1 MRHPRLNLGLLGFT
15 AEQRQ
20 HLQNGIDACEAAAS
34 GNLPAED
41 ADALA
46 TQPIWQ
52 LTDFRE
58 ANALLLNTDNAQMDA
73 DKTVRFHVDP
83 EYPGVVGVQP
93 SELTVP
99 YAVCGKLAKKIQND
113 SFGHIPTVV
122 WHDERSVHQCQLH
135 FEAALRPLRT
145 LYSLAYELLER
156 RAELDNKHTF
166 HLMRNSTLDAI
177 VDVPQ
182 RRVLVRDGLRPIDL
196 DDVVWQSRPAAAN
209 TRPSGFSVWMMEEV
223 MWVHALHCHHFSLP
237 KRYYHMPLYLR
248 RTPRVRASMVYP
260 RHAALLEILAQ
271 EAITYDRLVELYM
284 ELHPDR
290 LAQTERDIYA
300 LYACHAITTNANG
313 VSSWDSLNS
322 SNSSQPPQAAN
333 PSEEA
338 ERAGF
343 HLQTAPAY
351 LL

>member
-15 AEQRQ
+15 AQQRQ
-20 HLQNGIDACEAAAS
+20 HMQNYIATLEVAAY
-34 GNLPAED
+34 GNLSAED

-46 TQPIWQ
+46 AQPVWQ

-58 ANALLLNTDNAQMDA
+58 ANALLLNTDNAQIDA
-73 DKTVRFHVDP
+73 DHLLRFHVDP
-83 EYPGVVGVQP
+83 EYPGVLGVQP
-93 SELTVP
+93 SELAVP
-99 YAVCGKLAKKIQND
+99 YAVCGKLAKKIQD
-113 SFGHIPTVV
+113 SSMAHIPNVV
-122 WHDERSVHQCQLH
+122 WSDERSVHQCMLH
-135 FEAALRPLRT
+135 FEATLRPLRT

-223 MWVHALHCHHFSLP
+223 MWVHALHCHQFNLP

-260 RHAALLEILAQ
+260 RHAALLEILGQ
-271 EAITYDRLVELYM
+271 EAITYDRLMELY
-284 ELHPDR
+284 PDR
-290 LAQTERDIYA
+290 LAHIERDVYA

-313 VSSWDSLNS
+313 VSSWDSLQ
-322 SNSSQPPQAAN
+322 SSQPPQSLP
-333 PSEEA
+333 PSESA
-338 ERAGF
+338 NRPDF

-351 LL
+351 LK

>member
-20 HLQNGIDACEAAAS
+20 RLQNGIDICEGAIS
-34 GNLPAED
+34 GSLPAED
-41 ADALA
+41 ADAQV
-46 TQPIWQ
+46 TQPVWQ

-58 ANALLLNTDNAQMDA
+58 ANALLLNTDNATLNS
-73 DKTVRFHVDP
+73 DKFLRFHANSEV
-83 EYPGVVGVQP
+83 PGVVGVQL

-99 YAVCGKLAKKIQND
+99 FAVCGKLAKKIQSN
-113 SFGHIPTVV
+113 SVQHIPTVI
-122 WHDERSVHQCQLH
+122 WDDERSVHQCKLH
-135 FEAALRPLRT
+135 FEATLRPLRT
-145 LYSLAYELLER
+145 LYSIAYELLER

-182 RRVLVRDGLRPIDL
+182 RRVLVRDGLRPVDL

-209 TRPSGFSVWMMEEV
+209 SRPLGFSVWMMEEV
-223 MWVHALHCHHFSLP
+223 MWAHALHCHHFNLP
-237 KRYYHMPLYLR
+237 KRYYQMPLRLR

-271 EAITYDRLVELYM
+271 DAITYSALI
-284 ELHPDR
+284 ELHPDG
-290 LAQTERDIYA
+290 LAHLERDIYA

-313 VSSWDSLNS
+313 TSSWDNLQSAHAPLSRLPGESVNRS
-322 SNSSQPPQAAN
+322 DFN
-333 PSEEA
+333 
-338 ERAGF
+338 
-343 HLQTAPAY
+343 LQTAPAY
-351 LL
+351 LN